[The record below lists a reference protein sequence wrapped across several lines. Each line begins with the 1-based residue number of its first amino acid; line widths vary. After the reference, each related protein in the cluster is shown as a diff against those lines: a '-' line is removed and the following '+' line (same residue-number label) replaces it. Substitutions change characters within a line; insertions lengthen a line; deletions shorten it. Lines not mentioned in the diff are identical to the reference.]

1 MIAAVLAAAMLLSA
15 AACAKPD
22 HNDTTSPANPAQST
36 APALPAAP
44 VFNTVGD
51 VFDAMEE
58 DMGCGYT
65 EKNFTQ
71 VFLSQGTV
79 LRVTAIMPEG
89 LFQQIVD
96 LDMNADAY
104 DESFRKLT
112 EGLKVEKIED
122 LSAGIPKQK
131 TLDGFAGKTGQDL
144 LSDGWQIDSFTVRG
158 KETSVIM
165 YRGDYAIAVVL
176 NGAFKGANKSG
187 FNAAEAAGPLTV
199 KSAAYH
205 GLSKNATL
213 PDAAE

>member
-1 MIAAVLAAAMLLSA
+1 MIASVLAAAMLLSA

-65 EKNFTQ
+65 DKTFTQ

-79 LRVTAIMPEG
+79 LRATAALPEG
-89 LFQQIVD
+89 LFGQIAA

-104 DESFRKLT
+104 DEAFRTLT
-112 EGLKVEKIED
+112 QGLKVEKIED
-122 LSAGIPKQK
+122 LSAGIPKQE

-205 GLSKNATL
+205 GLSKNAAL